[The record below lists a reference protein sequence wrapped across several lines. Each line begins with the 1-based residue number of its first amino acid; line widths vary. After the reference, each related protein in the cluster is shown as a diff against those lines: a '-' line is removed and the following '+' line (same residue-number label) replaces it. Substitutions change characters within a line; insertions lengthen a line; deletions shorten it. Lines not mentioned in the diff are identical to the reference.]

1 MKAGWVLWGRKEHEV
16 EISMLAYGRG
26 ATGSWGPARE
36 FREPGGTEPQGF
48 AGWRAAVAS
57 AGVITDA

>member
-26 ATGSWGPARE
+26 ALG
-36 FREPGGTEPQGF
+36 
-48 AGWRAAVAS
+48 
-57 AGVITDA
+57 AGVLPVSLESLVERSHRALLVGGLLLHQQGL